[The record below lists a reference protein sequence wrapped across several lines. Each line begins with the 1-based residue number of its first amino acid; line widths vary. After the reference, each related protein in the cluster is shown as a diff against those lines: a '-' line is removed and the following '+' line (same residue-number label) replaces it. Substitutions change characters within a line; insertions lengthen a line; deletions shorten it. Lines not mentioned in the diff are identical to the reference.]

1 MNEKALDIA
10 LDYFLVLLGIAI
22 GVIGMLLATAV
33 ERLIIG
39 AMILS
44 IIILIVAVLF
54 TFASKALYLPK
65 REQKKTN
72 QDGNPR

>member
-1 MNEKALDIA
+1 MSEKALDIA
-10 LDYFLVLLGIAI
+10 LDYFLVLLGVTI
-22 GVIGMLLATAV
+22 GVVGMLLATAV
-33 ERLIIG
+33 EPLIIG

-44 IIILIVAVLF
+44 LIILIVAVF
-54 TFASKALYLPK
+54 FSVATKALYMPK